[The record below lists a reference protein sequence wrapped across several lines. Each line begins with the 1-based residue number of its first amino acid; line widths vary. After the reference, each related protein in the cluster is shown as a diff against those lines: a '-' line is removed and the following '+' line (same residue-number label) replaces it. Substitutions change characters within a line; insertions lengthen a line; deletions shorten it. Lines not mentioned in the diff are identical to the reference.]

1 MARTTI
7 NVDDRD
13 LMQLFRGL
21 NQLDADLRQTT
32 NGRLRD
38 AATRCSQ
45 LLAQDLIQVAAS
57 RGPQTALQAQ
67 AIRPRRDRVPKVAL
81 GGAKRVG
88 TSRKGTKRAHV
99 GELLWGSEKGGRHF
113 PGAGPWIAPT
123 VTAFAET
130 TAYREYLDATTGIL
144 HEVGLI

>member
-1 MARTTI
+1 MGRTTI
-7 NVDDRD
+7 NYDDRD
-13 LMQLFRGL
+13 LMALFRGL
-21 NQLDADLRQTT
+21 NQVEKGLRDTT

-38 AATRCSQ
+38 AAVKCSQ
-45 LLAQDLIQVAAS
+45 ELAQDLIQVAAS

-67 AIRPRRDRVPKVAL
+67 AIRPRRDRVPKVAM

-123 VTAFAET
+123 VAAFAEGQG
-130 TAYREYLDATTGIL
+130 YQEYLRATVEIL
-144 HEVGLI
+144 KEAGLT